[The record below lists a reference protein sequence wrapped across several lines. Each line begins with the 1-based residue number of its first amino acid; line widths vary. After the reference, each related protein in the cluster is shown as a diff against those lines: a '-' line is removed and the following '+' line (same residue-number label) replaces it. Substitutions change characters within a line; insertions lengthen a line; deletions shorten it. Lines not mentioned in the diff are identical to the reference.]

1 MGCCLLACS
10 SRHAQHVVCLF
21 SELKTEYSMY
31 MCMYIGVCTYVCS
44 MYMCMHI
51 CVYVCAYVYVC
62 VLGWMLAG
70 FVIMIPGLEI
80 QEELSKFMS

>member
-1 MGCCLLACS
+1 
-10 SRHAQHVVCLF
+10 
-21 SELKTEYSMY
+21 MY
-31 MCMYIGVCTYVCS
+31 MCVYTYVCMHICVYECVY

-70 FVIMIPGLEI
+70 FVVMIPGLEI